1 MPAINEATEALKMT
15 VGVDLNVCLAIQI
28 PKSYELRTF
37 LLVQPGHF
45 CMAGS
50 WPGKGTH
57 I

>member
-15 VGVDLNVCLAIQI
+15 GGVDLNVYLAIQI
-28 PKSYELRTF
+28 PNGSEMRAL

-50 WPGKGTH
+50 RPRKSTYL
-57 I
+57 